1 MTPWIFF
8 FFPSFFFFFGFL
20 LLGFLQLLCSSLLRG
35 KTPVTK
41 RCAVWGVDVK
51 LWWYPLKYP
60 SFPLKKKKRCLPEF
74 AHPPHSCL
82 FLSLFLFN
90 QLFFLAYRR
99 LRALLLQWQ
108 GTFLW
113 NALSRGGAE
122 QEYTLLQKTMAIAL
136 LLTFLYLCVLSL
148 FTEAHDLLIVPLP
161 SKLRVFIYHYT
172 RDARVEP
179 SVSRGL

>member
-1 MTPWIFF
+1 M
-8 FFPSFFFFFGFL
+8 
-20 LLGFLQLLCSSLLRG
+20 
-35 KTPVTK
+35 
-41 RCAVWGVDVK
+41 WGVDVK